1 MQHIKLTHKTEVMI
15 MQDLYL
21 YGVFGLPTWTLVDG
35 TWAVLSQLA
44 DTLPEG
50 YNISAY
56 LILALTF
63 GNIVPLIIGFTVR
76 DTTSILNYL
85 IYGILTVGLTTG
97 VTMAFV
103 WNQTVSFGSSQ
114 VSLPLLIMFFVVG
127 ACSSSSNVTH
137 YTFVSKS
144 PAQNTTALATGMGLG
159 SMTAGILAL
168 LQGLLLVDYGFSVTA
183 YYLVL
188 ALLYIPALL
197 AFMHLLER
205 NKYQNEDASNT
216 ADRGSFGRESSLQ
229 LSQKAV
235 PDNILLVDSESGG
248 STENTEYSEAA
259 FLEENR
265 AILALQ
271 MLNASLGFGFI
282 PALVSFACGRF
293 ENAFLILQLA
303 TGITA
308 VIDPLLKFATYYIRL
323 ESFASLRAATAVL
336 CLLAVGLVLC
346 ATLPGDLSLYRGAG
360 GVLPV
365 LLYVSFMGLFGF
377 TNTSI
382 FRYFKCAINP
392 RFVHHSY
399 RWSGICCQS
408 GALLGSLIAFTVIVT
423 GVL

>member
-1 MQHIKLTHKTEVMI
+1 MRE
-15 MQDLYL
+15 LYL
-21 YGVFGLPTWTLVDG
+21 YGIFGLPTWTLVDG
-35 TWAVLSQLA
+35 TWAILSQLA

-63 GNIVPLIIGFTVR
+63 GNVVPLIIGFNVR
-76 DTTSILNYL
+76 DTSSILNNL
-85 IYGILTVGLTTG
+85 IYGILVVGLTTG
-97 VTMAFV
+97 IVMAFV
-103 WNQTVSFGSSQ
+103 WNQTVSFGSSK
-114 VSLPLLIMFFVVG
+114 VSVPLFIMFFIVG

-137 YTFVSKS
+137 YTFVSKAA
-144 PAQNTTALATGMGLG
+144 AQNTTALATGMGLG

-168 LQGLLLVDYGFSVTA
+168 FQGLLLVDYGFSVTA

-197 AFMHLLER
+197 SFRRLLKY
-205 NKYQNEDASNT
+205 NKYQNVDIEDSAHHGSN
-216 ADRGSFGRESSLQ
+216 GSESSVQPPLHSP
-229 LSQKAV
+229 L
-235 PDNILLVDSESGG
+235 DHTLLDAAKGG
-248 STENTEYSEAA
+248 HDDDAEYSEEV

-308 VIDPLLKFATYYIRL
+308 VIDPLSKFATYYIRL

-360 GVLPV
+360 GILPV